1 MEDGLFL
8 EDEHRGNVGNLA
20 MAGVGGLEMGIGMEI
35 GRTGMGAS
43 MENQM
48 ENQHRL
54 MHQQHQPQLQP
65 HVISRP
71 PSHPHSQPEP
81 PAQQQFP
88 FDQHQQASDQLPRQ
102 LQTPVPMDQ
111 FGPPFFSPSDP
122 YAGSPYASP
131 AGGGSS
137 FPDFQYEL
145 GSDHTDSGVFPG
157 PGSPFDGTVPV
168 PLGPG
173 PLSDIGHFWGTE
185 PQAQPLQHQSL
196 QDNTRTLNAIDEFF
210 IKNGAHRPPVPCS
223 YCKRQ
228 RLQCLILQTTEANPN
243 PVSSCSSCVALYR
256 DCSLAERSKRD
267 PNAYETVLP
276 VIGHLHGVCEE
287 VDDATTREGT
297 TQWRIERETAP
308 TATRSS
314 SVSHKRNSTRS
325 VKKTRVLRNWFA
337 THQEHPYP
345 SEDEKSMLSEQS
357 GLSKTQ
363 VINWFANARRRHRLT
378 AQSHFNNSSKVF
390 LQGSPMPQTFLS
402 GMSPMERWRHSPPN
416 EEPVSVSA
424 IENAIS
430 NHVDEG
436 DAYLYSF
443 DGNYATDGAPSSASS
458 ESAIFNQHPTGRYE
472 GSSNSGSSA
481 FSFYQSDDA
490 GIFNLSAHSSIN
502 GGDSDLIAGSSN
514 ARTAVG
520 ATAERG
526 KAHMF
531 QCTFCRQSFK
541 KKYDWVR
548 HERSIHLPGLDS
560 WICKVPL
567 PEEQSHLVWRVNHSE
582 PECIFCGQA
591 SPTEEHLQAHEF
603 QSCAERPVS
612 ERTFTRKDHLWQ
624 HLHKFHRCRKWD
636 GWKPNLHLLQHRQD
650 KYESVCGFCQ
660 LKMHSW
666 DERVQ
671 HLASH
676 FRRGT
681 TMVEWTGAATSITGD
696 GTRKMPSNRAR
707 TTPLSGDEA
716 DASSLGLF
724 P

>member
-1 MEDGLFL
+1 MDDGLFL
-8 EDEHRGNVGNLA
+8 ADEDRRNVGSLP
-20 MAGVGGLEMGIGMEI
+20 LEMGMSP
-35 GRTGMGAS
+35 GMG
-43 MENQM
+43 MGLEM

-54 MHQQHQPQLQP
+54 MHQPQPQP
-65 HVISRP
+65 HALSP
-71 PSHPHSQPEP
+71 HSDSHPHSQAE
-81 PAQQQFP
+81 QFP
-88 FDQHQQASDQLPRQ
+88 FQPASDQLPRH
-102 LQTPVPMDQ
+102 LQTSVPMDQ

-131 AGGGSS
+131 AGGGSG
-137 FPDFQYEL
+137 FPEFQYEL
-145 GSDHTDSGVFPG
+145 GSDGPDSGLFLG
-157 PGSPFDGTVPV
+157 SGSPFDGAA
-168 PLGPG
+168 PLPLAPG
-173 PLSDIGHFWGTE
+173 SVGDSGQFWTTGLHQQ
-185 PQAQPLQHQSL
+185 PQQSL
-196 QDNTRTLNAIDEFF
+196 QDATRSLNAIDEFF
-210 IKNGAHRPPVPCS
+210 IKNGAHRPPAPCN
-223 YCKRQ
+223 YCKRL
-228 RLQCLILQTTEANPN
+228 RLQCLILQTTAANPN

-256 DCSLAERSKRD
+256 DCSLAERGKREAS
-267 PNAYETVLP
+267 AYETVLP

-297 TQWRIERETAP
+297 TQWRIDREAAP

-345 SEDEKSMLSEQS
+345 SEDEKSMLSDES

-390 LQGSPMPQTFLS
+390 LQGSPMPQTLLT

-416 EEPVSVSA
+416 DEPVSASA

-430 NHVDEG
+430 NRADEG
-436 DAYLYSF
+436 DAYLYTF
-443 DGNYATDGAPSSASS
+443 DGNYGTDGAPSSASS
-458 ESAIFNQHPTGRYE
+458 ESAIFNQHPSGHYE
-472 GSSNSGSSA
+472 ASSNSGSSA

-490 GIFNLSAHSSIN
+490 AIFSLSAHSSIN
-502 GGDSDLIAGSSN
+502 GGDSDLVAGSSSTRPT
-514 ARTAVG
+514 ARA
-520 ATAERG
+520 AAERG

-567 PEEQSHLVWRVNHSE
+567 PDDQSHLVWRMNHSE

-591 SPTEEHLQAHEF
+591 SPTDEHMQAHEF

-660 LKMHSW
+660 LKMQSW

-676 FRRGT
+676 FRRGA
-681 TMVEWTGAATSITGD
+681 TMVEWTGPTVNITGD
-696 GTRKMPSNRAR
+696 GARKMPSSR
-707 TTPLSGDEA
+707 TRPQ
-716 DASSLGLF
+716 
-724 P
+724 